1 MTVEEVAK
9 VVMNYDSSDGEN
21 TESFS
26 DESCRSEDFEPQ
38 GGKCA
43 YLWQFPYFFVGP
55 FWEIS
60 HSSGFFYFFI
70 LFIFLVVVV
79 RFKKYHSLF
88 YTNSDLMNITPQK
101 IKKN

>member
-1 MTVEEVAK
+1 MFKWVSSQQNERRMTVEEVAK

-43 YLWQFPYFFVGP
+43 YL
-55 FWEIS
+55 
-60 HSSGFFYFFI
+60 
-70 LFIFLVVVV
+70 
-79 RFKKYHSLF
+79 
-88 YTNSDLMNITPQK
+88 
-101 IKKN
+101 